1 MKSNTLIL
9 LSALLFTSPCL
20 AEEYQY
26 AEDPEVTKALRE
38 QWRDINETLRIS
50 AAIRAQHAREAEQ
63 ARARQRV
70 QPAPRA
76 YPPTI
81 PFPQAPALTP
91 IPEPYMSREP
101 DWFMLQ
107 TPSGDLYYNYG
118 GGMIQGPRGEL
129 YQLY

>member
-1 MKSNTLIL
+1 MIV
-9 LSALLFTSPCL
+9 ALLLALLAFTTQAHAEIEVIVVSPWTS
-20 AEEYQY
+20 
-26 AEDPEVTKALRE
+26 VTNEPRE
-38 QWRDINETLRIS
+38 PVIDVTGTLERS

-63 ARARQRV
+63 ARREA
-70 QPAPRA
+70 QPAPRS
-76 YPPTI
+76 YSSKV

>member
-1 MKSNTLIL
+1 MKLTPLIL
-9 LSALLFTSPCL
+9 LSALLLASPCL
-20 AEEYQY
+20 AEEYQH

-63 ARARQRV
+63 TRREAH
-70 QPAPRA
+70 PAPRSYSSA
-76 YPPTI
+76 V
-81 PFPQAPALTP
+81 PFPRAPALTP

-118 GGMIQGPRGEL
+118 GGMLQGPHGEL